1 MSSVD
6 TVEEPPASE
15 RPMPSV
21 AVGKDGLPIDV
32 LHPEESAPEQ
42 GAVEENVDQIEP
54 GQPEEEE
61 EEKEDSQHPVVRV
74 RRFATIMNLLNSMIG
89 AGILSVPSAFVPVG
103 IIPGVFLLI
112 LMAGLSYVA
121 TLIVIDLQ
129 IAKNA
134 DGFADLAFLILGK
147 GGSLSLSIL
156 NLLFLITAL
165 VAYLILGGD
174 MITSWFAMGGI
185 DITGLWWRAL
195 MILVYACVFP
205 MALTIPKNI
214 RFLSYFSTVTVFCI
228 LFFLCSMIYKAAYMI
243 PRQNPRPNY
252 SLGKM
257 TFNVFNSLSIYGLS
271 FALPAV
277 SMPIIRVYN
286 PLKRKRRIAT
296 LIAIVICLLLCM
308 IPSIALYLLFGDTTE
323 GNVLKNFSD
332 DDLLVTIVRAGFFF
346 VVSCAYPAVAQSVL
360 SAWGQIIFRTDDVGK
375 FSGWRRLVIVV
386 MTNIIPLLIAMFM
399 KEAKPIL
406 AIGGALGGCIVDFV
420 FPAILAIKNSERKLS
435 HYKNVLCILFAIFGI
450 VVGILATYQAVIDAI
465 NSFKK

>member
-1 MSSVD
+1 MSSIESQEEAPD
-6 TVEEPPASE
+6 TEKGG
-15 RPMPSV
+15 V
-21 AVGKDGLPIDV
+21 AIGKDGLPIDV
-32 LHPEESAPEQ
+32 IHPEEEPKGEEEVHP
-42 GAVEENVDQIEP
+42 VEEIQH
-54 GQPEEEE
+54 EEE
-61 EEKEDSQHPVVRV
+61 EEKSDSQHPIVRV

-103 IIPGVFLLI
+103 VVPGVILLVA
-112 LMAGLSYVA
+112 MAALSYIA

-129 IAKNA
+129 IKTKA
-134 DGFADLAFLILGK
+134 DGFADLAFLISGK
-147 GGSLSLSIL
+147 AGSLSLSVL

-185 DITGLWWRAL
+185 DITGMWWRAL

-228 LFFLCSMIYKAAYMI
+228 IFYLVVMVYEAIALI
-243 PRQNPRPNY
+243 PKQVPRVSY
-252 SLGKM
+252 SVAKM
-257 TFNVFNSLSIYGLS
+257 SFNVFNSLSIFGLS

-286 PLKRKRRIAT
+286 PLKRKRAIAT
-296 LIAIVICLLLCM
+296 LWAIIIAMLLCL
-308 IPSIALYLLFGDTTE
+308 IPSIALYMLFGETTE

-332 DDLLVTIVRAGFFF
+332 TDTLITVVRAGFFF
-346 VVSCAYPAVAQSVL
+346 VVSCAYPAVCQSVL

-375 FSGWRRLVIVV
+375 LSGWRRAVIVILA
-386 MTNIIPLLIAMFM
+386 NIIPLLIAMFM
-399 KEAKPIL
+399 KEAKPVL

-420 FPAILAIKNSERKLS
+420 FPAVLAIKNSERSKA
-435 HYKNVLCILFAIFGI
+435 HYKNILCMVFAGFGI
-450 VVGILATYQAVIDAI
+450 IVGILATYQAVIDAI